1 MLMIA
6 NTCCTAASED
16 TILHEEK
23 GGSGVRETKAAGYY
37 RENRGTH
44 SLGSRIVVSI
54 KPRKPEEIIICV
66 DMRQVNPAVKRKRHI
81 TPTINDIKLD
91 LNGSRIFSKLDLNAG
106 YHQVELGPESRN
118 ITTFTTMLVS
128 GGTNA

>member
-16 TILHEEK
+16 TIPHQEK

-66 DMRQVNPAVKRKRHI
+66 DMRQVNPAVKRKRH
-81 TPTINDIKLD
+81 THYKRHQT
-91 LNGSRIFSKLDLNAG
+91 RSKWISYILE
-106 YHQVELGPESRN
+106 VGP
-118 ITTFTTMLVS
+118 
-128 GGTNA
+128 